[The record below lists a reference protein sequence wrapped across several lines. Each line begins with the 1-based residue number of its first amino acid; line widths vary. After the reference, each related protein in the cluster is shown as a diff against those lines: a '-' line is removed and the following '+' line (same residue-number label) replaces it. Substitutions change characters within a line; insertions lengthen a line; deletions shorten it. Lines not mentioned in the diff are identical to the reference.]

1 MRLSAR
7 RLEALI
13 EAAGRGIDE
22 WEAED
27 DDETNGDIEAA
38 REGLRYL
45 YEIRR
50 KREVAKVAFRNATDE
65 EKAAVIAWARKA

>member
-1 MRLSAR
+1 M
-7 RLEALI
+7 E
-13 EAAGRGIDE
+13 EQTE
-22 WEAED
+22 E
-27 DDETNGDIEAA
+27 DIEAA

-65 EKAAVIAWARKA
+65 EKAAIIAWARKA